1 MANSG
6 RVQNLIDAQV
16 QLALA
21 KTAIDAEAGGGPK
34 TADQTLYRAVVLLL
48 EAIQGSWLDDSTSQV
63 PATPDV
69 A

>member
-6 RVQNLIDAQV
+6 RVQNLIDAQTK
-16 QLALA
+16 LALA
-21 KTAIDAEAGGGPK
+21 KTAIDAQTAGNPK
-34 TADQTLYRAVVLLL
+34 TADQNLYRALVLVLQ
-48 EAIQGSWLDDSTSQV
+48 AVQTSWLDDSQSQV

>member
-6 RVQNLIDAQV
+6 RVQNLIDAQTK
-16 QLALA
+16 LALA
-21 KTAIDAEAGGGPK
+21 KTAIDAESAGGPK
-34 TADQTLYRAVVLLL
+34 TADQNLFRAVVLLL
-48 EAIQGSWLDDSTSQV
+48 EAIQSSWLDDSGSQV